1 MSQNEAL
8 SLVKRIRR
16 YMCRMGRWSFLVLVC
31 SKSIHVWR
39 RYARETIFS
48 RPY

>member
-8 SLVKRIRR
+8 SLVKCIRR

-39 RYARETIFS
+39 SARETIFS